1 MQKTNQQDFRVEKV
15 IKKKEY
21 DELVKNVNAIDTSQL
36 VKKTDYNAKT
46 KDKIPNLATTTTTAL
61 NDVKNNIP
69 DVSTLVRK
77 PES

>member
-1 MQKTNQQDFRVEKV
+1 MEKV

-21 DELVKNVNAIDTSQL
+21 DELVKNVNAIDTSRL

-46 KDKIPNLATTTTTAL
+46 KDKIPNLATTTTTTAL